1 MNNLETLASFLHSLK
16 LESLP
21 EQTIRK
27 AKLVILDVL
36 ECYYGADVSDSRIES
51 ANKFVKSSTGST
63 SLWGTKEKVESGH
76 AAFYNALRAS
86 ESYRNDLVRSV
97 GIHAGAIAVSV
108 ALAMAEEHEASGEDV
123 ICAVVAG
130 YEAMGR
136 IAKALKL
143 GPGWRTSAVA
153 AVFASVAAACRCMK
167 VDNKIFASALSFAT
181 HFSSGNN
188 QWGADGTGEDVFQAG
203 WGAMNG
209 IMLSRLAECGA
220 EGTVNAIEGDAGLLA
235 CFNSTGNAH
244 YLTDSLGTSF
254 YIDDVEFKV
263 IEGCIMVQSPGQLAS
278 KFDLDISRIKRIDV
292 SVPQQALRQPGCD
305 SLFIN
310 GTVSAKMNIR
320 YVVAYSLIHKSCSE
334 IKFNMPYE
342 NDVIDL
348 MGRIRLKESPEAT
361 GLFPSRIPC
370 DISVELLD
378 GTLIHKR
385 AEDFHSLSESELLD
399 RLYATLS
406 NFKSRSEIDMIVKMV
421 HNIDASKNMKNV
433 TAIL

>member
-108 ALAMAEEHEASGEDV
+108 AFAMAEEHEASGEDV

-167 VDNKIFASALSFAT
+167 VDNNVFASALSFAT

-188 QWGADGTGEDVFQAG
+188 QWGADGTGK
-203 WGAMNG
+203 MY
-209 IMLSRLAECGA
+209 SR
-220 EGTVNAIEGDAGLLA
+220 
-235 CFNSTGNAH
+235 
-244 YLTDSLGTSF
+244 
-254 YIDDVEFKV
+254 
-263 IEGCIMVQSPGQLAS
+263 Q
-278 KFDLDISRIKRIDV
+278 
-292 SVPQQALRQPGCD
+292 
-305 SLFIN
+305 
-310 GTVSAKMNIR
+310 
-320 YVVAYSLIHKSCSE
+320 
-334 IKFNMPYE
+334 
-342 NDVIDL
+342 
-348 MGRIRLKESPEAT
+348 
-361 GLFPSRIPC
+361 
-370 DISVELLD
+370 D
-378 GTLIHKR
+378 GVR
-385 AEDFHSLSESELLD
+385 
-399 RLYATLS
+399 
-406 NFKSRSEIDMIVKMV
+406 
-421 HNIDASKNMKNV
+421 
-433 TAIL
+433 